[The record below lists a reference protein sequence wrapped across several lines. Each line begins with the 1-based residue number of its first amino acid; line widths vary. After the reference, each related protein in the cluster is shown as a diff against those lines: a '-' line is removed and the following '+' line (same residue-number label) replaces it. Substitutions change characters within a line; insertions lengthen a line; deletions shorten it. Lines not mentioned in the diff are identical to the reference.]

1 MPPEEQAKIDMAKQE
16 KVEKSMSDIDTSEQ
30 FIGVLDKLEKHEGFD
45 NLFGSNIGVPTW
57 MPGSAGADAKAVLE
71 QVNAKAFLESIQSL
85 KGMGALS
92 NAEGITATN
101 AFISLKPSMSEA
113 AAKQTIEET
122 KAIIRSGVK
131 KAKAMLQG
139 EMPKIQNENQNAPVT
154 KTRPPLKGLDRGDQV
169 TPAQNQEEVT
179 IEQKNK
185 GANDFFNRI
194 KQ

>member
-1 MPPEEQAKIDMAKQE
+1 MKIAMIGTGYVGLVSGACFAEFGPQVTCVDVDAAKIAR
-16 KVEKSMSDIDTSEQ
+16 
-30 FIGVLDKLEKHEGFD
+30 L
-45 NLFGSNIGVPTW
+45 
-57 MPGSAGADAKAVLE
+57 
-71 QVNAKAFLESIQSL
+71 
-85 KGMGALS
+85 
-92 NAEGITATN
+92 
-101 AFISLKPSMSEA
+101 
-113 AAKQTIEET
+113 
-122 KAIIRSGVK
+122 
-131 KAKAMLQG
+131 LQG